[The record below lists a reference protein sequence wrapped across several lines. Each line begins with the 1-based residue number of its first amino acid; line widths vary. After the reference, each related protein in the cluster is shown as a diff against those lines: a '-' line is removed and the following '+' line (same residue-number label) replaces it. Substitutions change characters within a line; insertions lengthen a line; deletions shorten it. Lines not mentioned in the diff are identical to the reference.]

1 MIITWYSF
9 FNIYVKWWF
18 KMPIKHMLL
27 SPTEYAIHIRDNI
40 CVYFRL
46 IITILYHIQRRTLC
60 HNFVLYFSILT
71 TLKKKCLIDN
81 CYRSYCSVTKIVLY
95 GQLVKIKRQED
106 RHISKQ
112 YIGVTSCD
120 KLICLNILCNWSYV
134 LDIVL

>member
-1 MIITWYSF
+1 
-9 FNIYVKWWF
+9 
-18 KMPIKHMLL
+18 MLL

-46 IITILYHIQRRTLC
+46 IITIPFHIQRRTLC
-60 HNFVLYFSILT
+60 HIFVLHFSILT

-81 CYRSYCSVTKIVLY
+81 CYGSYCSVTKIVLY

-112 YIGVTSCD
+112 YIGVTSN
-120 KLICLNILCNWSYV
+120 LYV
-134 LDIVL
+134 

>member
-46 IITILYHIQRRTLC
+46 IITIPFHIQRRTLC
-60 HNFVLYFSILT
+60 HIFVLHFSILT